1 MIAVIVG
8 ATGLVGG
15 HLLEQLLRDETFQ
28 QVITVGRRPTNQVH
42 SKLRELIVPSMEQ
55 LSDFKSQL
63 RGDVYFCC
71 LGTTLKKAGSK
82 EAFRKVDYRAIIDFA
97 LIAKEFDAKNFV
109 LISAM
114 GADSKSKIFYN
125 QVKGEAENALLALAF
140 KRLVIFRPALLVGDR
155 QEHRALEGLAL
166 KTLKLLSAVLPQSL
180 VRKISTRADELAF
193 RMLEEGKSLE
203 RPPLIIEA
211 SEI

>member
-1 MIAVIVG
+1 MIAVIAG
-8 ATGLVGG
+8 ATGLVGS
-15 HLLEQLLRDETFQ
+15 HLLERLLHDKAFTH
-28 QVITVGRRPTNQVH
+28 VIAVGRSSTRIEHP
-42 SKLRELIVPSMEQ
+42 KLHEVIVPSLEK
-55 LSDFKSQL
+55 LSSFKEQL

-82 EAFRKVDYRAIIDFA
+82 EEFRKVDYRAIIDLA
-97 LIAKEFDAKNFV
+97 LIAKDFDAKNFV

-140 KRLVIFRPALLVGDR
+140 ERLVIFRPALLVGDR
-155 QEHRALEGLAL
+155 REHRALETLAL
-166 KTLKLLSAVLPQSL
+166 KTLKVVSKILPEML
-180 VRKISTRADELAF
+180 VKKISTPVDELAF
-193 RMLEEGKSLE
+193 RMLEEGKLIE
-203 RPPLIIEA
+203 RPPVILEA

>member
-1 MIAVIVG
+1 MIAVIAG
-8 ATGLVGG
+8 ATGLVGS
-15 HLLEQLLRDETFQ
+15 HLLERLLRDKTFD
-28 QVITVGRRPTNQVH
+28 QVISVGRSSTNQEH
-42 SKLRELIVPSMEQ
+42 SKLQEVIIPSMDQ

-125 QVKGEAENALLALAF
+125 QVKGETENALLALAF

-155 QEHRALEGLAL
+155 HEHRTLEALAL
-166 KTLKLLSAVLPQSL
+166 KSLKFVSGLLPQSL
-180 VRKISTRADELAF
+180 VRKISTRVDELAF
-193 RMLEEGKSLE
+193 RMLEEGRNIE
-203 RPPLIIEA
+203 APPVILEA